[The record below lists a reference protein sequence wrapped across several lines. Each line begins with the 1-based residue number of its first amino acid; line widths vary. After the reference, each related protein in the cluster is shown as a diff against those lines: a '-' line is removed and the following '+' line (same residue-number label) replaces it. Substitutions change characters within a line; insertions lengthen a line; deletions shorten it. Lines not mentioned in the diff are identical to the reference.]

1 MTARIGLFGGSFNP
15 IHFGHLIVAR
25 ALRESLGLHQVC
37 FLPSRRP
44 PHKDV
49 TMLAKP
55 LHRGEM
61 VRLAI
66 EGDEG
71 FTFDDFDL
79 AREGPCYT
87 IETVAHFREHF
98 PSAELYWFIGADS
111 LMDLPTWH
119 RASELVSQCSIVT
132 AARSGKIPLDPSE
145 LELAFGK
152 EKTTKLLAG
161 VVETPVI
168 DISSTDI
175 RNRVAEGLSI
185 RYLVPEAVRKYV
197 EKHRL
202 YRSEDGAP
210 AV

>member
-25 ALRESLGLHQVC
+25 ALREKLHLDQVC

-44 PHKDV
+44 PHKDINA
-49 TMLAKP
+49 LADSK
-55 LHRGEM
+55 HRGEM

-66 EGDEG
+66 EGEEG

-79 AREGPCYT
+79 ARQGPCYT
-87 IETVAHFREHF
+87 IDTVAHFRKQF
-98 PSAELYWFIGADS
+98 PSAELFWFIGADS

-119 RASELVSQCSIVT
+119 RASELVSQCSMIT
-132 AARSGKIPLDPSE
+132 AARSGKSPINPSD
-145 LELAFGK
+145 LEQAFGS
-152 EKTTKLLAG
+152 EQTAKLLAG

-185 RYLVPEAVRKYV
+185 RYLVPEVVGKYV
-197 EKHRL
+197 ENHRL
-202 YRSEDGAP
+202 YRT
-210 AV
+210 